1 MFRLTTL
8 AFCLAAF
15 TAATAPAHA
24 LNPQPL
30 PPSPCK
36 CDRYLTW
43 NYKYRL
49 QMRRLFLN
57 QGLLKSRLALV
68 R

>member
-1 MFRLTTL
+1 MFRRL
-8 AFCLAAF
+8 ALASCLAAF
-15 TAATAPAHA
+15 AAATAPAHA

-36 CDRYLTW
+36 CDAYKSYSFKQRYLRMLILKQHVL
-43 NYKYRL
+43 KYR
-49 QMRRLFLN
+49 
-57 QGLLKSRLALV
+57 AAAV